1 MRPTA
6 TARQRRRRQAWMQ
19 QHVTRRVST
28 SCCFVSSSRQPTTGR
43 RPGLL
48 LRLRLRARGE
58 TTSEMRCRAVPTRVS
73 SSSPWTFLTVCPYVG
88 PSLVSPRDGRPAG
101 AGADSFTLHTF
112 SAALLDCYSEYSYEH
127 SLVRLSL
134 VVDVA
139 TRKTRQR
146 RWSGRVAVV
155 ACEAEAG
162 ATPNSS
168 SARAATARASREG
181 RQQRPCRDALGL
193 ARRLPRCRFD

>member
-1 MRPTA
+1 MLFCFFFPTA
-6 TARQRRRRQAWMQ
+6 NNRPPARSAPVSACARRN
-19 QHVTRRVST
+19 HVRDAVPCRRV
-28 SCCFVSSSRQPTTGR
+28 FRLPLPGR
-43 RPGLL
+43 F
-48 LRLRLRARGE
+48 
-58 TTSEMRCRAVPTRVS
+58 S
-73 SSSPWTFLTVCPYVG
+73 VCPYVG
-88 PSLVSPRDGRPAG
+88 PSPVSPRGGRPAG

>member
-1 MRPTA
+1 MLFCFFFPTA
-6 TARQRRRRQAWMQ
+6 NNRPPARSAPASASACARRN
-19 QHVTRRVST
+19 HVRDAVPCRADA
-28 SCCFVSSSRQPTTGR
+28 CFVFLS
-43 RPGLL
+43 LD
-48 LRLRLRARGE
+48 
-58 TTSEMRCRAVPTRVS
+58 VS
-73 SSSPWTFLTVCPYVG
+73 NSLSVRTFPSP
-88 PSLVSPRDGRPAG
+88 VSPRGGRPAG

-193 ARRLPRCRFD
+193 ARGLPRCRFD

>member
-1 MRPTA
+1 LFLLPDSQQPAAGPVCSCVCVRAAQP
-6 TARQRRRRQAWMQ
+6 RQR
-19 QHVTRRVST
+19 
-28 SCCFVSSSRQPTTGR
+28 CG
-43 RPGLL
+43 
-48 LRLRLRARGE
+48 
-58 TTSEMRCRAVPTRVS
+58 AVPTRVS
-73 SSSPWTFLTVCPYVG
+73 SPSPWTFLGLSVRTF
-88 PSLVSPRDGRPAG
+88 PSPVSPRDGRPAG

-139 TRKTRQR
+139 TRKTGQR
-146 RWSGRVAVV
+146 RRSGRVAVV
-155 ACEAEAG
+155 ACEAG
-162 ATPNSS
+162 AQGPQQQQCPCCYCE
-168 SARAATARASREG
+168 ASREG

>member
-19 QHVTRRVST
+19 QHVTRRPPRGCRRRAVLFLLPDSQQPAAGPVC
-28 SCCFVSSSRQPTTGR
+28 SCVCVRAAQPRQ
-43 RPGLL
+43 
-48 LRLRLRARGE
+48 
-58 TTSEMRCRAVPTRVS
+58 RCGAVPTRVS
-73 SSSPWTFLTVCPYVG
+73 SSSPWTFLGLSVRTF
-88 PSLVSPRDGRPAG
+88 PSPVSPRGGRPAG

-139 TRKTRQR
+139 TRKTGQR
-146 RWSGRVAVV
+146 RRSGRVAVV
-155 ACEAEAG
+155 ACEAG
-162 ATPNSS
+162 AQGPQQQQCPCCYCE
-168 SARAATARASREG
+168 ASREG

>member
-1 MRPTA
+1 MWPTA

-19 QHVTRRVST
+19 QHVTRRPPAGGCRRRAVLFLLPDSQQPAAGPVC
-28 SCCFVSSSRQPTTGR
+28 SCVCVRAAQPRQ
-43 RPGLL
+43 
-48 LRLRLRARGE
+48 
-58 TTSEMRCRAVPTRVS
+58 RCGAVPTRVS
-73 SSSPWTFLTVCPYVG
+73 SSSPWTFLSLSVRTF
-88 PSLVSPRDGRPAG
+88 PSPVSPRGGRPAG

-181 RQQRPCRDALGL
+181 RQQPAAALS
-193 ARRLPRCRFD
+193 RRAWTGAGPA